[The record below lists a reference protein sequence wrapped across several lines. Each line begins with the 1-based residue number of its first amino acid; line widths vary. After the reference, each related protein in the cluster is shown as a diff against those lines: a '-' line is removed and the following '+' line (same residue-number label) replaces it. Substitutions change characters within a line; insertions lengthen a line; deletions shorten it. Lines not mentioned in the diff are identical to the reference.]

1 MENAT
6 DALKIAFAAFIFI
19 VALSI
24 VFSLMTKIKAT
35 ADSILISSDKTTY
48 YNWNTGETN
57 YRQRN
62 GRVVGVDEVI
72 STLKNYRNQ
81 ATYVRI
87 KKNDRTEEFDYSVG
101 MEAKIEEFIKN
112 NSGSQKIYLE
122 NIQEITTGGKYKVAE
137 DGVRVIIAP
146 GVTRTYVIYDEL

>member
-1 MENAT
+1 
-6 DALKIAFAAFIFI
+6 
-19 VALSI
+19 
-24 VFSLMTKIKAT
+24 
-35 ADSILISSDKTTY
+35 
-48 YNWNTGETN
+48 
-57 YRQRN
+57 
-62 GRVVGVDEVI
+62 
-72 STLKNYRNQ
+72 
-81 ATYVRI
+81 
-87 KKNDRTEEFDYSVG
+87 